1 MYNVSKTKFNNLKE
15 NKKSFQVIC
24 EENCDELTPISIFFN
39 MQGKNKFLLESNYFN
54 NSKGRYSFAGV
65 NPYAIVKSFKERVL
79 VEEGETARE
88 EQGKVLDTVKRLI
101 KKHSMDKTEYTF
113 SGGAIGYIGYDVI
126 KQYEK
131 IPDDNLDELKV
142 PEAILMFYKRII
154 GYDHLTH
161 KIIYIFNVFSEDNLS
176 FEDVTFEI
184 EKMKKEV
191 KENKGMHD
199 IKENNANKNIT
210 SNFTKEEFCKAV
222 LKAKDYIKKGDI
234 FQMVLSQRFTMD
246 IDEDSFDIYRKL
258 RSKNP
263 SPYLYYIDFGD
274 FQITGSSPESLVSV
288 YGNKVITNPIAGT
301 RPRGKDEKEDLKLKN
316 ELINDEKE
324 IAEHSMLLDLA
335 RNDIGKISE
344 FGTVKVDK
352 LMEVEFYSHVMHI
365 VSEVSG
371 SLREDLDCFDALK
384 TCIPAGTVSGA
395 PKIRAM
401 EIIDELE
408 NVKRGCYAGAI
419 GYFSFDGN
427 MDTCIAIR
435 TLIIKDQ
442 KAYAQAG
449 GGIVYDS
456 IPENEYEESLNKS
469 KILKEVI

>member
-1 MYNVSKTKFNNLKE
+1 MYNISKTEFNNLKKS
-15 NKKSFQVIC
+15 KKSFQVIV
-24 EENCDELTPISIFFN
+24 EEDCDEITPISIFFN

-54 NSKGRYSFAGV
+54 NSKGRYSFVGTD
-65 NPYAIVKSFKERVL
+65 PYAIVKSYREKIF
-79 VEEGETARE
+79 VEEGEVVYE

-101 KKHSMDKTEYTF
+101 KEHSMEKTEYTF
-113 SGGAIGYIGYDVI
+113 SGGAIGYIGYDII
-126 KQYEK
+126 KQYER
-131 IPDDNLDELKV
+131 ISDDNVDELQI
-142 PEAILMFYKRII
+142 PEAILMFYKKIV

-161 KIIYIFNVFSEDNLS
+161 KAIYIYNVFSEDHAS
-176 FEDVTFEI
+176 FEDVSLEI
-184 EKMKKEV
+184 KNMKKEI
-191 KENKGMHD
+191 KTNKGMHD
-199 IKENNANKNIT
+199 IKRSSVDKNIT
-210 SNFTKEEFCKAV
+210 SNFTKDGFCKIV
-222 LKAKDYIKKGDI
+222 SKAKEYIRKGDI
-234 FQMVLSQRFTMD
+234 FQVVLSQRFTMD
-246 IDEDSFDIYRKL
+246 IDEQPFDIYRKL
-258 RSKNP
+258 RSRNP
-263 SPYLYYIDFGD
+263 SPYLFYIDFGD

-288 YGNKVITNPIAGT
+288 YGDKVITNPIAGT
-301 RPRGKDEKEDLKLKN
+301 RPRGKDEKEDSKLKN

-371 SLREDLDCFDALK
+371 KLKDGFDCFDALK

-408 NVKRGCYAGAI
+408 NVKRGCYAGAV

-435 TLIIKDQ
+435 TLVIKNK

-456 IPENEYEESLNKS
+456 IPENEYQESLNKS

>member
-1 MYNVSKTKFNNLKE
+1 MYNISKTEFNSLKE
-15 NKKSFQVIC
+15 GKKSFQVIY
-24 EENCDELTPISIFFN
+24 EEECDEITPISIFFN

-54 NSKGRYSFAGV
+54 NPKGRYSFVGTD
-65 NPYAIVKSFKERVL
+65 PYAVVKSYREKIFVK
-79 VEEGETARE
+79 EGEVVTE
-88 EQGKVLDTVKRLI
+88 EKGKVLDTVKRLV
-101 KKHSMDKTEYTF
+101 KEHSMGKTEYTF
-113 SGGAIGYIGYDVI
+113 SGGAIGYIGYDII
-126 KQYEK
+126 KQYER
-131 IPDDNLDELKV
+131 ISDDNVDEQNI
-142 PEAILMFYKRII
+142 PEAILMFYKKIV

-161 KIIYIFNVFSEDNLS
+161 KVIYIYNVFSEDNIS
-176 FEDVTFEI
+176 FEEVSVEI
-184 EKMKKEV
+184 EKMKKQV
-191 KENKGMHD
+191 KTSKGMHD
-199 IKENNANKNIT
+199 IKRSSVDKNIT
-210 SNFTKEEFCKAV
+210 SNFTKEEFCKIV
-222 LKAKDYIKKGDI
+222 SKAKEYIRKGDI
-234 FQMVLSQRFTMD
+234 FQVVLSQRFTMD
-246 IDEDSFDIYRKL
+246 IDEEPFDIYRKL

-263 SPYLYYIDFGD
+263 SPYLFYIDFGD

-288 YGNKVITNPIAGT
+288 YDDKVITNPIAGT

-344 FGTVKVDK
+344 FGTVSVDK

-371 SLREDLDCFDALK
+371 KLKEGLDCFDALK

-408 NVKRGCYAGAI
+408 NVKRGCYAGAV

-435 TLIIKDQ
+435 TLVIKDQ

-456 IPENEYEESLNKS
+456 IPENEYQESLNKS
-469 KILKEVI
+469 RILREVI